1 MADELLTFSL
11 VLEGFSLE
19 FDVRVQRSTAET
31 HAFQRGKPSDF
42 AFVVADIWLRTG
54 HRRCLVSSE
63 FNTGNLIEALRDLSA
78 AFGAPEKLGAAGSII
93 PLGGLCAWKREYWDR
108 VDEDRALADDEANY
122 DRLTHF
128 CVIAEDTGCIAIYDR
143 DGVPTIEV
151 SAQVDD
157 EAGPLMAHGN
167 FSPAAAAQET
177 AQLRLA
183 LAKIIRERMTVQ

>member
-1 MADELLTFSL
+1 VADELLTYSL
-11 VLEGFSLE
+11 VFEGFSLE
-19 FDVRVQRSTAET
+19 FDIRVQRSTAET

-42 AFVVADIWLRTG
+42 AFVVSDIWLKSG

-93 PLGGLCAWKREYWDR
+93 PLSGLCAWMREYWSR
-108 VDEDRALADDEANY
+108 VDEDRAVADDEANH
-122 DRLTHF
+122 DCLTHF

-157 EAGPLMAHGN
+157 EAGPLMVHAK

-177 AQLRLA
+177 VQLRQA
-183 LAKIIRERMTVQ
+183 LAEIIRERMTVQ